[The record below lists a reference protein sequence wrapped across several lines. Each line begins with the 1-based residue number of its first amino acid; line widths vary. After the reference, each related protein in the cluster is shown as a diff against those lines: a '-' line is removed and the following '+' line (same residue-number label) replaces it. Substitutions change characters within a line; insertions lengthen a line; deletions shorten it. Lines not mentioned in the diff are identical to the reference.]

1 MLQLQRRLRLLPI
14 HQIKRLLLKIRL
26 GAQVSNQTDAAASA
40 VAGVTASNSNVENH
54 QVSNIQNIIN
64 NIALSGAQSGGNSQ
78 NIAQQISKEIIANPR
93 GQIANSIKQLA
104 NEFTQGNGDEV
115 NIAADQIGA

>member
-1 MLQLQRRLRLLPI
+1 M
-14 HQIKRLLLKIRL
+14 
-26 GAQVSNQTDAAASA
+26 
-40 VAGVTASNSNVENH
+40 ENH

-78 NIAQQISKEIIANPR
+78 SIAQQISKEIMANPR

-115 NIAADQIGA
+115 NIGADQI